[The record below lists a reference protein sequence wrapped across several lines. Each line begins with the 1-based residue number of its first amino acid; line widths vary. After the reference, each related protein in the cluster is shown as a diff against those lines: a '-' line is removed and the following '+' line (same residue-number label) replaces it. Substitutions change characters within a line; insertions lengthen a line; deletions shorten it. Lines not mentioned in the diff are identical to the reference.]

1 MLGFFILMIVE
12 EIFGEDPWDEDPWDG
27 DPWDGDPCDE
37 NPCVGNPCDE
47 NLLNDILEEAKKK
60 DLSYS
65 DIKDIISR
73 VK

>member
-27 DPWDGDPCDE
+27 DPCDENPCDE
-37 NPCVGNPCDE
+37 NPCDENPCDE

>member
-1 MLGFFILMIVE
+1 MLGFFILMLVE
-12 EIFGEDPWDEDPWDG
+12 EIFGEDP
-27 DPWDGDPCDE
+27 CD
-37 NPCVGNPCDE
+37 GNPCDE

-65 DIKDIISR
+65 DIKDIISG

>member
-1 MLGFFILMIVE
+1 MIVE
-12 EIFGEDPWDEDPWDG
+12 EIFGEDPWDEDNYLDRY
-27 DPWDGDPCDE
+27 E
-37 NPCVGNPCDE
+37 NPCDE

>member
-12 EIFGEDPWDEDPWDG
+12 EIFGEDPWDEDNYLDRYEN
-27 DPWDGDPCDE
+27 PCDE
-37 NPCVGNPCDE
+37 NPCDE